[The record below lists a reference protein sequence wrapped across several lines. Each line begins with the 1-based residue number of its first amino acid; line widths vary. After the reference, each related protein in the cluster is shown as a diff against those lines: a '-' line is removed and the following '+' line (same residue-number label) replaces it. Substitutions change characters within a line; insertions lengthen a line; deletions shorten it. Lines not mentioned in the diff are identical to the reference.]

1 MIDVKRRKVM
11 DEKLRKL
18 LDKYEIG
25 IEMIERKVINY
36 YFLENSDIK
45 FPFDIPSNY
54 EDRLFEADYDD
65 VEYLFNVYVEG
76 ELSLRNI
83 TEEELNAFFKD
94 LLEGKKMVIKEEW

>member
-45 FPFDIPSNY
+45 FPFD
-54 EDRLFEADYDD
+54 
-65 VEYLFNVYVEG
+65 
-76 ELSLRNI
+76 
-83 TEEELNAFFKD
+83 
-94 LLEGKKMVIKEEW
+94 